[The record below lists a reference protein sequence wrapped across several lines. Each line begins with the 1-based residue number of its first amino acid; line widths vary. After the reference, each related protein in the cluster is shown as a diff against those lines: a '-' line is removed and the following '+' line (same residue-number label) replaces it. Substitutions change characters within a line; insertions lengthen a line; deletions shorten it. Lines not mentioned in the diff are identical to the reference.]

1 MFKTKK
7 VAPLSSSPN
16 SLSPRTKSRRTHAA
30 TRIQRTF
37 RNKQIVNQPYTYKK
51 TMKNYRKDLEACDK
65 AWKDWS
71 NARKVAGDAAGDY
84 YRFIN
89 NQVNPP
95 PSFYMLKSRKQYA
108 KEMKR
113 LRIIYERTRA
123 FAEKK
128 EKIYNALCNEKVGP
142 LSKRPLRLSTY
153 LLQDVAY
160 AEQYLRNK

>member
-65 AWKDWS
+65 AWRDWS

>member
-1 MFKTKK
+1 MFRTKK

-65 AWKDWS
+65 AWRDWS
-71 NARKVAGDAAGDY
+71 NAKKVAEDAAGDFY
-84 YRFIN
+84 SFRST
-89 NQVNPP
+89 QANPP
-95 PSFYMLKSRKQYA
+95 PSFYMLKSKKQYA
-108 KEMKR
+108 KDMKR
-113 LRIIYERTRA
+113 LRIIHERTAA

-128 EKIYNALCNEKVGP
+128 KKIYDALCNEKVGP
-142 LSKRPLRLSTY
+142 ISKRPLRLSTHM
-153 LLQDVAY
+153 LQDVEY
-160 AEQYLRNK
+160 AEQFIRNK

>member
-71 NARKVAGDAAGDY
+71 NARKVAGDAAGEY

>member
-1 MFKTKK
+1 MFRTRK
-7 VAPLSSSPN
+7 VASLTPSPN

-65 AWKDWS
+65 AWRDWS

-84 YRFIN
+84 YKFRS

-142 LSKRPLRLSTY
+142 LSKRPLRLSTH

-160 AEQYLRNK
+160 AEQYIRNK

>member
-1 MFKTKK
+1 MFRTKK
-7 VAPLSSSPN
+7 VAPVSLSPN
-16 SLSPRTKSRRTHAA
+16 SLCPRTKSRRTHAA

-123 FAEKK
+123 LAEKK